1 MGLWDKLRGEL
12 VDIIEWL
19 DDSRDTI
26 VWRFPRYN
34 NEIKMGAKLVVRES
48 QVAVFVNEGTLADL
62 FPPGTHTLE
71 TQNMPILSTLKGWK
85 YGFNSP
91 FKAEVY
97 FVNTRQFT
105 DMKWGTQNP
114 VIVRDPE
121 FGMARLRAFGTFA
134 ARVVDPAALLRELV
148 GTDPQFRTEEV
159 QDYLRQMIVSRLG
172 SALAN
177 AGVPLLD
184 LATRQAEIGSQLA
197 QVLSQDLESIGIQIP
212 TFIIENISL
221 PPEVEQALDKR
232 TQMGIVGDLNQYT
245 QFQAA
250 NAMEQAAGTPGGGLG
265 EGLGLGMGIAAGQ
278 RMAASLGPTAPP
290 AASTPPAPPAAAAP
304 VTPPPLP
311 VQDQWFLGVG
321 GQQLG
326 PYDTAGLAAQVSAG
340 TLTATT
346 LVWKQGMAQWTPAGQ
361 VPELVPLLGSIPPPL
376 PPQPPAPPQA

>member
-1 MGLWDKLRGEL
+1 
-12 VDIIEWL
+12 
-19 DDSRDTI
+19 
-26 VWRFPRYN
+26 
-34 NEIKMGAKLVVRES
+34 
-48 QVAVFVNEGTLADL
+48 
-62 FPPGTHTLE
+62 
-71 TQNMPILSTLKGWK
+71 
-85 YGFNSP
+85 
-91 FKAEVY
+91 
-97 FVNTRQFT
+97 
-105 DMKWGTQNP
+105 
-114 VIVRDPE
+114 
-121 FGMARLRAFGTFA
+121 
-134 ARVVDPAALLRELV
+134 
-148 GTDPQFRTEEV
+148 
-159 QDYLRQMIVSRLG
+159 
-172 SALAN
+172 
-177 AGVPLLD
+177 LLD